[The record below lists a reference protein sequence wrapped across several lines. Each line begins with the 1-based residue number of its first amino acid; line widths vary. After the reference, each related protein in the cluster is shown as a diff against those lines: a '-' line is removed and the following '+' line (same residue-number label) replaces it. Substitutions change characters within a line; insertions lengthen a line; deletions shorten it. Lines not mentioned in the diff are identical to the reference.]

1 MGLIMKKLL
10 GILIVSLFLS
20 SNGFA
25 QSMISINEFIEKNSE
40 GSKDVIVQTYVVKR
54 CTAAYLYMM
63 TITKDTDA
71 KAAESF
77 RIAYDKLFQF
87 AAQLLMKNL
96 NLDVDAA
103 GNNVLIDVDN
113 MMKYYIE
120 DGQDSFARTG
130 TYVMDNYIG
139 DDLRFC
145 KKLMN
150 RL

>member
-1 MGLIMKKLL
+1 MKNLIR
-10 GILIVSLFLS
+10 ILVVSLFMS
-20 SNGFA
+20 SNVFA
-25 QSMISINEFIEKNSE
+25 QSMISINKFVEKNSE
-40 GSKDVIVQTYVVKR
+40 DSKDVIVQTYVIKR
-54 CTAAYLYMM
+54 CTAAYLYMV
-63 TITKDTDA
+63 TITKDRDA
-71 KAAESF
+71 TTAESF
-77 RIAYDKLFQF
+77 RRAYDKLFQF